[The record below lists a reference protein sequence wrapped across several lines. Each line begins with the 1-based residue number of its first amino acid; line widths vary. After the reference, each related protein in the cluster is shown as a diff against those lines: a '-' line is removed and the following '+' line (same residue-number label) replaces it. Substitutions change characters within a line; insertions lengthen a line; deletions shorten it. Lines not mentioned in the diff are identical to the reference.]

1 LLALNAKFLH
11 QLEFSAVRDRLPE
24 GATEEFWRAIR
35 GNLDLLNE
43 ARRWWQ
49 VVAADVPPPNLAGET
64 AILRTALET
73 LPPAPWGPDTWKAW
87 TGAIAAATG
96 AKGRALYHPLR
107 LALTGEE
114 QGPEMAALLP
124 LIGPDRVMARLRAFV
139 V

>member
-1 LLALNAKFLH
+1 MAGGRRRH
-11 QLEFSAVRDRLPE
+11 SAPRPAGRNRDS
-24 GATEEFWRAIR
+24 AIR
-35 GNLDLLNE
+35 
-43 ARRWWQ
+43 
-49 VVAADVPPPNLAGET
+49 P
-64 AILRTALET
+64 ET
-73 LPPAPWGPDTWKAW
+73 LPPAPWGAETWKAW